1 VRISSQ
7 PDICSPISISST
19 GMGLG
24 RLALVVSPLRAF
36 YGSTAGPT
44 IMHTC
49 THDTCTGRYT
59 VGCGYGYS
67 SWIVLDLDLADCLS
81 VMSDQIYRRPE
92 PSRYHGIT

>member
-36 YGSTAGPT
+36 YALQRPT

-59 VGCGYGYS
+59 VGTAGSYYEAYG
-67 SWIVLDLDLADCLS
+67 
-81 VMSDQIYRRPE
+81 QI
-92 PSRYHGIT
+92 

>member
-1 VRISSQ
+1 MRISSQ

-59 VGCGYGYS
+59 VGTAGSYYEY
-67 SWIVLDLDLADCLS
+67 IDLADCLS

-92 PSRYHGIT
+92 PSYAMVLRNT